1 MQETL
6 EPSLNLQLEDVY
18 CHHVKIGG
26 SRRRKLIARHLSVRS
41 RKPITVQL
49 FLSEAVSQGQWMHS
63 ISSPPSN
70 IWFNRERRGPQTEL
84 WESTAAMWSGCKHRH
99 EVEERDY
106 KQVWSPR
113 GCPDRLT
120 GEGEGGGMIWAPFIR
135 SSPVNHLSLAG
146 SVVIHVVRMQARVRH
161 WQKHC
166 KEARDRQT
174 ADGSTWR
181 LKSWETAE
189 THQFVNSTISNRVI
203 TFPPTLP
210 QSPSVSLSLI
220 VHHFVAEKVEDVS
233 IQNGQ
238 RRPQTTL
245 VAKQI
250 EFPSVVPFLN
260 ESRGC
265 FNSTET

>member
-1 MQETL
+1 MQGTL
-6 EPSLNLQLEDVY
+6 EPSLNLQIEDVY

-106 KQVWSPR
+106 KQVWSPW

-120 GEGEGGGMIWAPFIR
+120 GEGEGGKGGWWFGLLLFAPLPSTTFLLPAALSFTLSGCKRESGIDR
-135 SSPVNHLSLAG
+135 STARKRETDKQQTDPPGGWSPGKQLRPTNLL
-146 SVVIHVVRMQARVRH
+146 
-161 WQKHC
+161 
-166 KEARDRQT
+166 T
-174 ADGSTWR
+174 A
-181 LKSWETAE
+181 
-189 THQFVNSTISNRVI
+189 QF
-203 TFPPTLP
+203 P
-210 QSPSVSLSLI
+210 
-220 VHHFVAEKVEDVS
+220 
-233 IQNGQ
+233 
-238 RRPQTTL
+238 
-245 VAKQI
+245 I
-250 EFPSVVPFLN
+250 ES
-260 ESRGC
+260 
-265 FNSTET
+265 